1 MGMKLES
8 VKNFITNYKFDNPN
22 WKTSE
27 IKEGL
32 KRLLGEEV
40 GIKVNYI
47 KDVKI
52 NEILSTS
59 EEVTIIESIDIS
71 FTDDDD
77 KIKTMEY
84 KPNDIY

>member
-1 MGMKLES
+1 MGMKLEI
-8 VKNFITNYKFDNPN
+8 VRNFITSYKFDNAN
-22 WKTSE
+22 WKTSD
-27 IKEGL
+27 IKKGL
-32 KRLLGEEV
+32 KGLLGEEV
-40 GIKVNYI
+40 AIQVNYI
-47 KDVKI
+47 RDVKI

-59 EEVTIIESIDIS
+59 EEVTIIESINIS